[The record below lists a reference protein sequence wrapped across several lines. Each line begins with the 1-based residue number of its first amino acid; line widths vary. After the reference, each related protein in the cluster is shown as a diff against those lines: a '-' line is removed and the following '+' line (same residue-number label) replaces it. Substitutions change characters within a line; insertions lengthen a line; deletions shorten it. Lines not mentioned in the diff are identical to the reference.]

1 MFGIAVFSSVLN
13 VPLFIKSH
21 KPGKR
26 TNAYEN
32 ARFIGALERSEN
44 AYRHRRSPTQ
54 LAPNLC
60 SYLDDQMQA
69 RYRVR

>member
-1 MFGIAVFSSVLN
+1 MFGITVFSSVLN

-44 AYRHRRSPTQ
+44 AY
-54 LAPNLC
+54 APNLC